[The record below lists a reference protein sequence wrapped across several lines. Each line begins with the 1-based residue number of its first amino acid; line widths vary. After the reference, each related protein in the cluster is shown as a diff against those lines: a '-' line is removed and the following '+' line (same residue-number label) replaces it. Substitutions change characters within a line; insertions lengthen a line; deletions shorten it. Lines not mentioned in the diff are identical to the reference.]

1 MEIRLTQ
8 KLPLLLPARTQPQPP
23 GPEQSQPADSAQ
35 ISQPRPEVQTQPQV
49 QETPPPKPKP
59 VAFQPAADLSLE
71 AFEQTSAKLAGFEG
85 GYTKRH
91 MQNTAAF
98 ASRMAEALNLTAK
111 ETRDLNEAAHVYDAG
126 KLVSDEAIYN
136 DPRGPKDMPKDEWG
150 GIWREMCRHVEIST
164 ESSRQQ
170 GKASDPQVEATL
182 GALNSKVAAG
192 DDGARQIIRH
202 HHEKLDG
209 SGYPDKLQGDQIP
222 KGAQILGICDMYEA
236 LRSPR
241 SFRPAKDHETAR
253 AILEG
258 DAKNGKLN
266 PEFVRVF
273 FEKVVS

>member
-1 MEIRLTQ
+1 V
-8 KLPLLLPARTQPQPP
+8 
-23 GPEQSQPADSAQ
+23 PEQSLPADSAQ
-35 ISQPRPEVQTQPQV
+35 ISQPGPAPQTQPQV

-59 VAFQPAADLSLE
+59 VPFQPAADLSLE
-71 AFEQTSAKLAGFEG
+71 AFEQTSAKLATFEG
-85 GYTKRH
+85 GYTKAH

-98 ASRMAEALNLTAK
+98 ANKMAEVLQLSAK

-136 DPRGPKDMPKDEWG
+136 DPRGPKDMPKEEWG
-150 GIWREMCRHVEIST
+150 AMWREMCRHVEIST
-164 ESSRQQ
+164 ESSRLQ
-170 GKASDPQVEATL
+170 GKASDPQVESTL

-192 DDGARQIIRH
+192 DDGVRQIIRH

-209 SGYPDKLQGDQIP
+209 TGYPDRLQGDQIP

-236 LRSPR
+236 LRQPR

-253 AILEG
+253 VILEG

-266 PEFVRVF
+266 PELVKVF
-273 FEKVVS
+273 FEQVVPGGDYPRQ